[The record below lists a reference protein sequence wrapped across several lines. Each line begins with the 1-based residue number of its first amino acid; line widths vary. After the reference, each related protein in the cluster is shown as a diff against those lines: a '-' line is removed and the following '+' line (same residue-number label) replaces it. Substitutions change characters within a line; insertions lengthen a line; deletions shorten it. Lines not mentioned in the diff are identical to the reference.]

1 MRFWDHLAQ
10 LPAAAQLALVTQ
22 LTLGCSRL
30 VLAVRLHQTDAPT
43 VVVLGT
49 LATAHTSLTAAR
61 ALLDPHYGAGDMPD
75 GRPALGEALPR
86 HWRALVEATDASVL
100 QAWLAI
106 AIENAR
112 DAGQA
117 ALDDAEVDVVR
128 DRLADALRAL
138 GTVRDTAATASR

>member
-1 MRFWDHLAQ
+1 MRFWDHLAH
-10 LPAAAQLALVTQ
+10 LPVAVQLALVTQ

-49 LATAHTSLTAAR
+49 LAAAHTSLTAAR
-61 ALLDPHYGAGDMPD
+61 ALLDAHHGAGDKPD
-75 GRPALGEALPR
+75 GRPALGEGLPR
-86 HWRALVEATDASVL
+86 HWRTLVEATDAGVL

-106 AIENAR
+106 AVETAR

-117 ALDDAEVDVVR
+117 ALDDAEVGVVQ
-128 DRLADALRAL
+128 DRLTDALRAL
-138 GTVRDTAATASR
+138 GTMRDTAATASR